1 METHEK
7 LGDLLSQEFY
17 LSKVLVHLVDSGLR
31 ECRRVC
37 RKWYEV
43 CNKLP
48 VKLSLSLHSDCYF
61 DPDQFPNAVSLKLSN
76 DDSCNSAV
84 IENHLLPCL
93 AKLNRITHLEF
104 SITHGPLFLFPQDYL
119 PALRSV
125 RSLSLT
131 VKTES
136 AYFEVLIMLRR
147 LTDLRA
153 LKLDKVGVFEITG
166 VAPITEIKELR
177 ELSAKLCFLF
187 DQENEFVFGT
197 QTQLTRLEV
206 RKDVRF
212 PDLAGSPYIWHPDQS
227 PRVSLKVMSVTVFH
241 LLGCILL

>member
-1 METHEK
+1 MEAHDN
-7 LGDLLSQEFY
+7 LGDLLSQEDI
-17 LSKVLVHLVDSGLR
+17 LSKVLVHLVDSGLH

-61 DPDQFPNAVSLKLSN
+61 DPDQFPNAVSKLSN
-76 DDSCNSAV
+76 DISCNSAV
-84 IENHLLPCL
+84 IENHRLPCL

-104 SITHGPLFLFPQDYL
+104 SMTYWPLVYCQQDSL
-119 PALRSV
+119 AALRSV
-125 RSLSLT
+125 RSLSFTFRTDSVFFESLET
-131 VKTES
+131 V
-136 AYFEVLIMLRR
+136 RC
-147 LTDLRA
+147 LTDVTA
-153 LKLDKVGVFEITG
+153 LKLDKVGVFEIPA

-187 DQENEFVFGT
+187 NRENEFVFGT
-197 QTQLTRLEV
+197 QTQLTRLGV
-206 RKDVRF
+206 RKDVWSF
-212 PDLAGSPYIWHPDQS
+212 GLSSLPYIWQSDKS
-227 PRVSLKVMSVTVFH
+227 PRVTLKVMSVPVFH